1 MLTYSKEFKL
11 SIDPGIIKKV
21 LEAAGISLVTSAI
34 ALPFFKV
41 VIVLIIIDFLTGLLK
56 SWACHKMD
64 SSIGQKGCIKVL
76 VYLSLISA
84 SSMISGILGFGIVD
98 DFCMAMISITE
109 FTSILEN
116 LYVVEQ
122 KYKLKIPFINSLI
135 NFSKLNMEKLNKYL
149 DKDSQDDK

>member
-1 MLTYSKEFKL
+1 MDIQADILKR
-11 SIDPGIIKKV
+11 II
-21 LEAAGISLVTSAI
+21 EAFGISIISQAFS
-34 ALPFFKV
+34 LPFFYV
-41 VIVLIIIDFLTGLLK
+41 VITLIIIDFMTGLLK
-56 SWACHKMD
+56 SWSCHKLD
-64 SSIGQKGCIKVL
+64 SSIGQKGCVKVL

-84 SSMISGILGFGIVD
+84 SAMVSRISGFGIVD

-122 KYKLKIPFINSLI
+122 KYNLKIPFINTLI

-149 DKDSQDDK
+149 EEKED